1 MTNLI
6 RRRLHPPTSRR
17 PGPGAGVHRAR
28 APRLPGAQLPGA
40 LLPGALFPGALS
52 PGVLF
57 PKARSPG
64 ALLGALAMALLVAG
78 CGDDGGGGEVPA
90 EPLVAFDT
98 TRVRIET
105 DGDTIPLT
113 VELAETDAQRQ
124 YGLME
129 RGALPAD
136 GGMLFLYPEP
146 QDSTRGFWMYRTLIP
161 LDIAF
166 LDGDGK
172 ILDIQTMRPCA
183 SPNPRTCR
191 LYSPGVAFHGGLE
204 MNAGW
209 FEGHGVEVDDR
220 VVRPGADR

>member
-1 MTNLI
+1 MQEL
-6 RRRLHPPTSRR
+6 LKDLEAKWGGMPTTR
-17 PGPGAGVHRAR
+17 VR
-28 APRLPGAQLPGA
+28 APGLVVLLPALA
-40 LLPGALFPGALS
+40 LLP
-52 PGVLF
+52 
-57 PKARSPG
+57 
-64 ALLGALAMALLVAG
+64 ALLVAG
-78 CGDDGGGGEVPA
+78 CNDDGGGGEVPA

-105 DGDTIPLT
+105 DADTIPLT
-113 VELAETDAQRQ
+113 VELAETEAQRQ

-129 RGALPAD
+129 RAELADD

-146 QDSTRGFWMYRTLIP
+146 KDSTAGFWMYRTLIA

-166 LDGDGK
+166 LDGDGM

-191 LYSPGVAFHGGLE
+191 LYGPGVPFQAALE

-209 FEGHGVEVDDR
+209 FEARGVEVGDR
-220 VVRPGADR
+220 VVWAGAD